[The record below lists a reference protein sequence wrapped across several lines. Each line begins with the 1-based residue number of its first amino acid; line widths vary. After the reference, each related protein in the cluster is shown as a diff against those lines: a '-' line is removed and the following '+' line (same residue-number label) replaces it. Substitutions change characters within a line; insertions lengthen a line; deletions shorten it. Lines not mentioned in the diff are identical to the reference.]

1 MLKSFRK
8 KLLFRQRLPICVV
21 GLGLFCLDEIG
32 NIIGYCSQIVYIFI
46 IGDVLNCILRTGFSI
61 RGIAMKVNEK
71 LPPKM
76 HGRLFISAIA
86 ALVILRAISW
96 KSKSFSG
103 WYAERVF
110 PIWVNTYGRLTSL
123 APFSV
128 GEIMLALAVLI
139 TAFGIVLFAFNLIR
153 KNRHKILLKRFII
166 AYLWLALAV
175 SYIMMLNCFI
185 LYQAPDFAEKYMK
198 KPRMDAYSG
207 EELAALRDFIVAK
220 CNGLSQ
226 EIARDESGRA
236 CYNGDMAKASAN
248 AMRKLGEDYGQLSGF
263 YVKPKF
269 LAASGFFSQQYI
281 MGYYFPFSMEAN
293 INSIMYI
300 TNVPPTM
307 CHELAHTKG
316 FINEDDA
323 SMIAFL
329 ACVNSDDKFLQYC
342 GYLSVLTYVDN
353 DFYDSLG
360 NDKSGYRQHARINE
374 TVRGDNIFLTK
385 KTWEQVERKA
395 VINTATVKK
404 ASNAFTETTLVMN
417 GVEEGMRQYDKVVG
431 LMLNYY
437 DGVLY

>member
-1 MLKSFRK
+1 MDK
-8 KLLFRQRLPICVV
+8 K
-21 GLGLFCLDEIG
+21 
-32 NIIGYCSQIVYIFI
+32 
-46 IGDVLNCILRTGFSI
+46 T
-61 RGIAMKVNEK
+61 KEK
-71 LPPKM
+71 LPPKL
-76 HGRLFISAIA
+76 HGKLFISAIA
-86 ALVILRAISW
+86 ALIILRAISW

-103 WYAERVF
+103 WYAECVF

-123 APFSV
+123 VPFSL
-128 GEIMLALAVLI
+128 GEIMLALAALI
-139 TAFGIVLFAFNLIR
+139 TLFGIVFFIFNLVR
-153 KNRHKILLKRFII
+153 KNRYKILLKRFII

-198 KPRMDAYSG
+198 KPRGDAYSG
-207 EELAALRDFIVAK
+207 EEIAALRDFIVAK

-226 EIARDESGRA
+226 EIARDESGMA
-236 CYNGDMAKASAN
+236 YYNGDMAKASSD
-248 AMRKLGEDYGQLSGF
+248 AMKKMGEGYGQLSGF
-263 YVKPKF
+263 YVRPKF
-269 LAASGFFSQQYI
+269 LASSEFFSQQYM

-300 TNVPPTM
+300 MNVPSTM

-323 SMIAFL
+323 NMIAFL
-329 ACVNSDDKFLQYC
+329 ACANSDDKFVQYS

-360 NDKSGYRQHARINE
+360 NDKSSYKQHLRISE
-374 TVRGDNIFLTK
+374 TVRGDNIFLTEK
-385 KTWEQVERKA
+385 AWEQVEQKA
-395 VINTATVKK
+395 VINTETVKK

-417 GVEEGMRQYDKVVG
+417 GVEEGMKQYNKVVE